1 MKAKSTELVETNI
14 GEYLQDLKVGKI
26 SEKMSNSHYK
36 KSDQLNFTQIK
47 TYVPLKIHFENE

>member
-26 SEKMSNSHYK
+26 SEMSNSHYK